1 MNHKKGISVKINTKE
16 LVLKISLP
24 ALAVVIWELLA
35 IYINN
40 PVILP
45 RVEAVINV
53 LIHPFQGILG
63 TGSLIDNTIISIKRV
78 ISGFLLASAVAI
90 PLGILMGYY
99 RTVNSLC
106 DTLIELLRPIPP
118 LAWVPLSLAWF
129 GLGEMSMIF
138 IIFIGAFFPILINTI
153 SELKESLLH

>member
-78 ISGFLLASAVAI
+78 ISGFISFSCSNTLRNIDGLL
-90 PLGILMGYY
+90 
-99 RTVNSLC
+99 
-106 DTLIELLRPIPP
+106 
-118 LAWVPLSLAWF
+118 
-129 GLGEMSMIF
+129 
-138 IIFIGAFFPILINTI
+138 
-153 SELKESLLH
+153 